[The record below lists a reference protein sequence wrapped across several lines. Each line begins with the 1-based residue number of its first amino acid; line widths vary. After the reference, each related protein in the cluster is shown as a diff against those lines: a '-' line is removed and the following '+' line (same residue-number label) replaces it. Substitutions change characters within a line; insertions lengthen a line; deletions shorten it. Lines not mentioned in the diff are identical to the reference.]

1 MIPEQFKEFKF
12 CLCCVYIDTHQ
23 NEDIKIVLVPERAF
37 SQVLFFKDTFDE
49 STVCVCVCSTTAF
62 SHSGSCFSFKGRNAL
77 KILKPQLTF
86 SCKNTAW

>member
-37 SQVLFFKDTFDE
+37 SLVLFFKDTFDE
-49 STVCVCVCSTTAF
+49 STVCVCVCVQQQRSVTV
-62 SHSGSCFSFKGRNAL
+62 AL
-77 KILKPQLTF
+77 ALVLK
-86 SCKNTAW
+86 AEMH